1 LRLQAASA
9 ASVEIARIVPR
20 VGGAKT
26 LCALNGLGSS
36 AAMSRCV
43 LRGWRA
49 GTASH
54 LPLFCAVLIG
64 NSGAQVRLHHKKP
77 AKSAAF

>member
-1 LRLQAASA
+1 M
-9 ASVEIARIVPR
+9 P
-20 VGGAKT
+20 
-26 LCALNGLGSS
+26 
-36 AAMSRCV
+36 RCV
-43 LRGWRA
+43 LRGWRE

-54 LPLFCAVLIG
+54 LPLFCALLVG